1 MEKTKKD
8 QKTRLFYALS
18 AVIIFVGGV
27 TVGVLS
33 NASFS
38 TSSSNSRSLLS
49 SIFGGLNNQGGPVS
63 NTADNLDYD
72 SVEEAYDTLVANY
85 DGELDKTKLIDG
97 LKKGLAEATGDPYT
111 EFFPA
116 EETKEFAE
124 QISGSFTGIGAELG
138 KQDNAVV
145 IISPIKGY
153 PAEKAG
159 VQAKDVILK
168 INDEDALSLTISE
181 AVKKIRGEAGTT
193 VKLNLLRGS
202 EQVEVTIT
210 RADIKIPSVEYEV
223 LDGAVCNIR
232 ISRFSDDTDQLVREA
247 AKVCKEKSATSVLLD
262 LRNDP
267 GGYLDQAIRV
277 SSHWI
282 DQGKTVVTEKRAGKV
297 IKTHTA
303 GIGQEF
309 KGMKTV
315 VLINEGSASASE
327 IVAGALKDYG
337 LATLVGQKTY
347 GKGSVQEI
355 DQLGGGTSLKITI
368 ARWFTP
374 NDKNIDQEGIE
385 PDHKVEIT
393 LDQVKAGEDPQKS
406 KAIELLKT
414 Q

>member
-1 MEKTKKD
+1 MEKTKKTH
-8 QKTRLFYALS
+8 KTRLFYALS
-18 AVIIFVGGV
+18 AVIIFAGGV
-27 TVGVLS
+27 TLGLLS
-33 NASFS
+33 KANFS
-38 TSSSNSRSLLS
+38 TSSENSQSLFS
-49 SIFGGLNNQGGPVS
+49 SIFGGLTDRNGSVS
-63 NTADNLDYD
+63 NNNDNLDYD

-138 KQDNAVV
+138 KQDNAIV

-159 VQAKDVILK
+159 VQAKDIILK
-168 INDEDALSLTISE
+168 INDEDALSLSISE

-202 EQVEVTIT
+202 EQIELTIT
-210 RADIKIPSVEYEV
+210 RTEIKIPSVEYEV
-223 LDGAVCNIR
+223 LDGGVCNIR
-232 ISRFSDDTDQLVREA
+232 ISRFSDDTDQLVKEA

-277 SSHWI
+277 SSHWV

-297 IKTHTA
+297 IKTHSA
-303 GIGQEF
+303 GVGQEF

-315 VLINEGSASASE
+315 VLINSGSASASE

-337 LATLVGQKTY
+337 LATLVGEKSY

-374 NDKNIDQEGIE
+374 KDKNIDQEGIE

-393 LDQVKAGEDPQKS
+393 VDQAKAGEDPQKA
-406 KAIELLKT
+406 KALELLK
-414 Q
+414 